1 MTELIQGKSFLLFF
15 RKLADA
21 KSKAADKLKF
31 QTEHTIK
38 TEKETEATKTKDGI
52 INSLSDGEN
61 TIDIKSF
68 AYTSDEKTT
77 AIWKELRRYF
87 KDGDV
92 VEIWQVD
99 LTSKSSKDQKYEAE
113 YFQGYFTSFEISAPA
128 DGQVELSMTYAING
142 NGVEGK
148 DTLTPEQEQAVSDL
162 LYKYKSMAS
171 GGAETEEVKKKGENF
186 EM

>member
-21 KSKAADKLKF
+21 ESEAADKLKF
-31 QTEHTIK
+31 QTEHAIK
-38 TEKETEATKTKDGI
+38 MEKETEATKTKDGI

-68 AYTSDEKTT
+68 AYTIDKGTT
-77 AIWKELRRYF
+77 AIWKKLRKYF
-87 KDGDV
+87 KAGDV

-99 LTSKSSKDQKYEAE
+99 LTSKGSDGQKYEAE

-142 NGVEGK
+142 NGVEGE
-148 DTLTPEQEQAVSDL
+148 DNLTPEQEQAVSDV
-162 LYKYKSMAS
+162 LYKYKSMAK
-171 GGAETEEVKKKGENF
+171 GGAESEETKKENSF

>member
-31 QTEHTIK
+31 QTEHAIK
-38 TEKETEATKTKDGI
+38 MEKETEATKTKDGI

-77 AIWKELRRYF
+77 AIWKELRKYF
-87 KDGDV
+87 KAGDV

-99 LTSKSSKDQKYEAE
+99 LTSKGSSDQKYEAE

-128 DGQVELSMTYAING
+128 DGQVELSITYAING
-142 NGVEGK
+142 NGAEGK
-148 DTLTPEQEQAVSDL
+148 DKLTEEQEQAVSDV
-162 LYKYKSMAS
+162 LYKYKSMAL
-171 GGAETEEVKKKGENF
+171 GGAEEEVKKKEKNF

>member
-1 MTELIQGKSFLLFF
+1 MAELIQGKSFLLFF
-15 RKLADA
+15 RRLDDVETKDAAKLR
-21 KSKAADKLKF
+21 F
-31 QTEHTIK
+31 QTEHSIK
-38 TEKETEATKTKDGI
+38 MEKETEATKTKDGI

-68 AYTSDEKTT
+68 AYTSDESTT
-77 AIWKELRRYF
+77 AIWEELRKYF

-99 LTSKSSKDQKYEAE
+99 LTSKDFGHQKYKAE

-142 NGVEGK
+142 NGVEGV
-148 DTLTPEQEQAVSDL
+148 DELTSEQKQAVSDV
-162 LYKYKSMAS
+162 LYRYKSMAR
-171 GGAETEEVKKKGENF
+171 GGAEPEETKKENSF

>member
-1 MTELIQGKSFLLFF
+1 MEELIQGKKFLLFF
-15 RKLADA
+15 RRLADA

-31 QTEHTIK
+31 QTEHAIK
-38 TEKETEATKTKDGI
+38 MEKEKEATKTKDGI

-68 AYTSDEKTT
+68 AYTSDEGTT

-87 KDGDV
+87 KAGDV

-99 LTSKSSKDQKYEAE
+99 LTSKKDQDYEVE
-113 YFQGYFTSFEISAPA
+113 YFQGYFTSFEISASA
-128 DGQVELSMTYAING
+128 DSQVELSMTYAING
-142 NGVEGK
+142 NGAEGK
-148 DTLTPEQEQAVSDL
+148 DTLTSGQQQAVSDV
-162 LYKYKSMAS
+162 LYKYKSMAE
-171 GGAETEEVKKKGENF
+171 GGAEPEETKKENSF